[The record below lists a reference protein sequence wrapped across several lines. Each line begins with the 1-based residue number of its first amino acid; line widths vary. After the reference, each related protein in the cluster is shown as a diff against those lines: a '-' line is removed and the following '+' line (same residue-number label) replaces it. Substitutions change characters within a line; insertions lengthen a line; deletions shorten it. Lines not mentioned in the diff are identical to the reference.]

1 MQVIKTNQEP
11 TMSHRQI
18 TDFLNSTGEPYIS
31 ATGELVFTERSEDET
46 KPKVRLDNVK
56 RTIERLAEAGA
67 IEFTPTEGVRQNLTG
82 PTPIEYMLN
91 ERDSYVV
98 IAQLSPVFTAQLVD
112 VWRKLKDA
120 VRPAITVHSSR
131 AILFA
136 ELARQAEE
144 LERAEAEAEQLKLT
158 VEQQSELIDEAAQEI
173 AEQEEEL
180 RKIEIELQWL
190 VRFEQF
196 KEAISS
202 TDLAT
207 IFKEKL
213 FKIDGVRSHEF
224 KPSVQEIN
232 IILMKM
238 GLIGHR
244 MFRGEKKPN
253 PTVIYQAF
261 YERFPQ
267 VPVKQQHNGVPEA
280 MKFNRTSDY
289 FTKFLLAV
297 KKYGV
302 KHKIGVKQV
311 PGNGAFTF

>member
-1 MQVIKTNQEP
+1 MQVIKTNQI
-11 TMSHRQI
+11 TMSSVEICEVLRTNGIADKRHDHILRDIDNMMEEVSPNLGTPPTSYEGTYVNQQNGQEYRCWHLGK
-18 TDFLNSTGEPYIS
+18 DHALCLVAGYS
-31 ATGELVFTERSEDET
+31 AKIRMAIINRMNELEAELSA
-46 KPKVRLDNVK
+46 PK
-56 RTIERLAEAGA
+56 E
-67 IEFTPTEGVRQNLTG
+67 
-82 PTPIEYMLN
+82 
-91 ERDSYVV
+91 
-98 IAQLSPVFTAQLVD
+98 
-112 VWRKLKDA
+112 
-120 VRPAITVHSSR
+120 ITVHSSR

-144 LERAEAEAEQLKLT
+144 LERAEAQAEQLKLT

-173 AEQEEEL
+173 AAQEEEL
-180 RKIEIELQWL
+180 RQIEIELQWL

-244 MFRGEKKPN
+244 VFRGEKKPN

-289 FTKFLLAV
+289 FTKFLVAV